1 LPPLPGPDLALL
13 QQPSNPIGLDNV
25 LLGGVGA
32 GPVRNLGPAAPNLVQ
47 ASILF

>member
-25 LLGGVGA
+25 LLGGVGR
-32 GPVRNLGPAAPNLVQ
+32 GRPPCSYNTR
-47 ASILF
+47 